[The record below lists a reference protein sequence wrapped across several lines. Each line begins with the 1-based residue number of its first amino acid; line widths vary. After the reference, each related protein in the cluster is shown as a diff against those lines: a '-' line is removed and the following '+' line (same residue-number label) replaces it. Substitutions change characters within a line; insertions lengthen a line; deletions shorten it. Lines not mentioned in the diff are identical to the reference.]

1 MGNII
6 MGYWDCQYC
15 GEKGIPGDQRECTS
29 CGHPRDE
36 SIKFYMKDN
45 NYVSEEKA
53 AKISRKPDWYCSY
66 CNTLNNSEKTEC
78 EGCGASRSDS
88 EKNYFEIQA
97 EKAAKAANALKITKS
112 KKRSDDDFDDEEFD
126 DEEPEEKIKMT
137 KQTKIRFFGLL
148 ALIVLALTVIF
159 IPKKKAVE
167 VSGLSWERD
176 IQIEK
181 YANVD
186 ESDWELPDG
195 ANLHSQRQEIHHY
208 NHVIDHYEDVE
219 VQKSR
224 EVLDGYDTHTR
235 YNDLGNGYF
244 EEESYQ
250 TPRYRTE
257 YYYETES
264 RPVYRDDPVYAT
276 KYYYDIWKWIPYR
289 DVYSSGADHNP
300 YWGEL
305 DLSDD
310 EREAYREGTYEVTF
324 SNKKGK
330 TFTYE
335 IPEEDW
341 NGYNIGDK
349 LKIKTSPGSKSF
361 KVIK

>member
-1 MGNII
+1 MGKII
-6 MGYWDCQYC
+6 MGYWDCRYC
-15 GEKGIPGDQRECTS
+15 GAKGVPGDQRECTA

-36 SIKFYMKDN
+36 SVTFYMKDK

-53 AKISRKPDWYCSY
+53 SKISRKPDWYCSY

-78 EGCGASRSDS
+78 EGCGASRSES
-88 EKNYFEIQA
+88 EKNYFQIQA
-97 EKAAKAANALKITKS
+97 EKAAKAAKAVSSSRHNEDYDDYNEYEDEKP
-112 KKRSDDDFDDEEFD
+112 KRSF
-126 DEEPEEKIKMT
+126 KGLIKNR
-137 KQTKIRFFGLL
+137 IRFFGIL
-148 ALIVLALTVIF
+148 ALIILALTVIF

-167 VSGLSWERD
+167 VSGLNWERD
-176 IQIEK
+176 VKIEK

-195 ANLHSQRQEIHHY
+195 ANLHSKELEIHHY
-208 NHVIDHYEDVE
+208 NHVIDHYEEVE
-219 VQKSR
+219 VRKSR
-224 EVLDGYDTHTR
+224 DVLDGYDTHTR

-244 EEESYQ
+244 EEETYE
-250 TPRYRTE
+250 TPRYTTE

-264 RPVYRDDPVYAT
+264 QPVYRDDPVYAT

-305 DLSDD
+305 NLRED
-310 EREAYREGTYEVTF
+310 EREASREGTYEVTF
-324 SNKKGK
+324 TNKKGK

-335 IPEEDW
+335 IPEDEW
-341 NGYNIGDK
+341 NRYNIGDK
-349 LKIKTSPGSKSF
+349 LKIKTSPGSRSF
-361 KVIK
+361 KVIE